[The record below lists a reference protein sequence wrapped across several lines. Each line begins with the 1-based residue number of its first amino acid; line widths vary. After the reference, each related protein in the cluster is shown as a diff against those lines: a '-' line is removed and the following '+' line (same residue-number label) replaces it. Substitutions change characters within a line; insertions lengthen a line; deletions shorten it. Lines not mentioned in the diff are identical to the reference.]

1 MRNDPTPDSIED
13 LMARGL
19 SRSEAEAMTGAYRQ
33 ELDRR
38 IMDEHGNERTLGP
51 GRPITEE
58 PDQSGDVNARNQR
71 R

>member
-1 MRNDPTPDSIED
+1 MRKSPTPDSIED

-19 SRSEAEAMTGAYRQ
+19 SRSEAEAMTRAYRQ

-38 IMDEHGNERTLGP
+38 IVDEHGNERTLA
-51 GRPITEE
+51 
-58 PDQSGDVNARNQR
+58 ARGASDR